1 MNLKARMLLSFISI
15 FMVIVAMF
23 SSTYYVT
30 NQQKSDGLVINLSG
44 RQRMLSQKIAKE
56 TLVLSFTK
64 DKAAAIKQ
72 LKNTEKV
79 FDTTL
84 RSLINSGNAPTTL
97 NPSGANAYLPGA
109 TGVIREQLL
118 TVQTL
123 WTEYRELVN
132 SAQNGNENALHSI
145 SSKSINVLAAMN
157 KAVSMLQKEADQ
169 RVSTLLTLQTM
180 AMILGA
186 ALLCFVILNL
196 RKHLFTP
203 LDDMR
208 TFANKVSGGDL
219 HAKINATYLHEF
231 ENLKN
236 DTVAMVA
243 KLNALMK
250 QADDASA
257 EARHNAQRTEEALAV
272 AQEKEHRI
280 AAIIKTIRTVA
291 EKAKDISTR
300 VYESIGNLTSQ
311 VDTVNSGVDVQRE
324 RMIETATAI
333 TQMNSTVVDVAHNA
347 SNAAELANDS
357 KECAEEGAVGVRQAV
372 GSIEIIQ
379 NSILEL
385 KESMLLLG
393 NQTDSISRVMEVIN
407 DIADQTN
414 LLALNAAIEAARAGE
429 AGKGFAVV
437 ADEVRK
443 LAEKTMLATR
453 DVGQAVTQIQAQAH
467 TNIEAVESTASEITA
482 STEAANA
489 AGQSMAK
496 IVSMTYDTAQQITS
510 IATASEEQATV
521 SEQIEYA
528 VNAVTSVAEETADGM
543 ARASGELAEIS
554 ALTAQLDSLLTDM
567 QLEAASSGRSK

>member
-79 FDTTL
+79 FDNTL
-84 RSLINSGNAPTTL
+84 RALINSGNAPTTL
-97 NPSGANAYLPGA
+97 NPSGAKAYLPGA
-109 TGVIREQLL
+109 TGVVRKQLL

-123 WTEYRELVN
+123 WTEYREIVN
-132 SAQNGNENALHSI
+132 SAQKGNENALHSI
-145 SSKSINVLAAMN
+145 SSKSIKVLAAMN
-157 KAVSMLQKEADQ
+157 KAVGMLQKEADQ

-180 AMILGA
+180 AMLLGA
-186 ALLCFVILNL
+186 ALLCFVIINL
-196 RKHLFTP
+196 RRHLFTP

-243 KLNALMK
+243 TLNTLMK

-257 EARHNAQRTEEALAV
+257 EARRNAQRTEEALAV

-300 VYESIGNLTSQ
+300 VYDSIGNLTSQ
-311 VDTVNSGVDVQRE
+311 VDTVNGGVDVQRE

-357 KECAEEGAVGVRQAV
+357 KERAEEGAVGVRQAV

-453 DVGQAVTQIQAQAH
+453 DVGQAVTQIQTQAH

-528 VNAVTSVAEETADGM
+528 VNAVTGVAEETADGM

-567 QLEAASSGRSK
+567 QLEAAPSGSK

>member
-56 TLVLSFTK
+56 TLVLSFAK

-72 LKNTEKV
+72 LKKTEKV
-79 FDTTL
+79 FDSTL
-84 RSLINSGNAPTTL
+84 RALINSGNAPTTL
-97 NPSGANAYLPGA
+97 NPSGAKAYLPGA
-109 TGVIREQLL
+109 TGVVHEQLL
-118 TVQTL
+118 TVQSL
-123 WTEYRELVN
+123 WTDYRELVN
-132 SAQNGNENALHSI
+132 SAQGGNENALHSI
-145 SSKSINVLAAMN
+145 SAKSIKVLAAMN
-157 KAVSMLQKEADQ
+157 KAVGMLQKEADQ

-180 AMILGA
+180 AMLLGA

-219 HAKINATYLHEF
+219 HARINATYLHEF

-236 DTVAMVA
+236 DTVAMVT

-257 EARHNAQRTEEALAV
+257 EARRNAQQTEEALAV

-300 VYESIGNLTSQ
+300 VYDSIGNLTSQ
-311 VDTVNSGVDVQRE
+311 VDTVNGGVDVQRE

-357 KECAEEGAVGVRQAV
+357 KERAEEGAVGVRQAV

-385 KESMLLLG
+385 KESMLQLG

-453 DVGQAVTQIQAQAH
+453 DVGQAVTQIQTQAH

-496 IVSMTYDTAQQITS
+496 IVSMTYDTALQITS

-528 VNAVTSVAEETADGM
+528 VNAVTGVAEETADGM

-567 QLEAASSGRSK
+567 QLEAAPSGA